1 MAKWHADHMCV
12 IYFKRNKTRR
22 VEKNLSFYQ
31 LKFNVCVHCIWRP
44 LGQYILTYIYL
55 DVVFFML
62 KKNSKFWRLKQNK
75 KKRTEEIRM
84 NEDIVTQMIYMLQC
98 FIWTVLLYEQ
108 IQKIVSWND
117 HISSRYTVKNYYACI
132 DILIEWFILFRV
144 M

>member
-12 IYFKRNKTRR
+12 IYFKRNKRRR

-75 KKRTEEIRM
+75 KKEQKRFEWMKT
-84 NEDIVTQMIYMLQC
+84 
-98 FIWTVLLYEQ
+98 LL
-108 IQKIVSWND
+108 
-117 HISSRYTVKNYYACI
+117 RR
-132 DILIEWFILFRV
+132 WFICCNVLFELCCYTNKFKRLFLE
-144 M
+144 MIIFLPDIQWRIIMHALTY